1 MPAVT
6 PLDTRYRADALI
18 DVAAPAGFT
27 IILAWLSSHDVSVTQ
42 GALAFLLSWMPWRA
56 YRNWLRGDRKNIP
69 LFALLGTMFCLAYA
83 VPLFWADHVVT
94 GIFGRRILP
103 ESAITAALLLAVLG
117 VACIWLDMR
126 VAQAFH

>member
-27 IILAWLSSHDVSVTQ
+27 IILAWLSSHDVSITQ

-69 LFALLGTMFCLAYA
+69 LLRC
-83 VPLFWADHVVT
+83 WA
-94 GIFGRRILP
+94 RC
-103 ESAITAALLLAVLG
+103 SA
-117 VACIWLDMR
+117 
-126 VAQAFH
+126 